1 MKILTLI
8 TFLFFLALMEAE
20 AVEIQSIPHRV
31 VEDDRTFVREATDK
45 RYSIWTNSEL
55 AIAEI
60 FSELGLP
67 QNGII
72 GLKRGEVFA
81 VFLNDRIEED
91 LVQIARNTSTNE
103 YFADYADS
111 GIKYRL
117 RRLSED
123 KKFSHLT
130 AVIFTPSEMPTHLG
144 LRGMIANGL
153 SEKK

>member
-1 MKILTLI
+1 
-8 TFLFFLALMEAE
+8 
-20 AVEIQSIPHRV
+20 
-31 VEDDRTFVREATDK
+31 VREATDK
-45 RYSIWTNSEL
+45 RYSIWTDSEL

-91 LVQIARNTSTNE
+91 LVQIARNTSTNQ

-144 LRGMIANGL
+144 LRGMITNGL

>member
-91 LVQIARNTSTNE
+91 LVQIARNTSTNQ

-144 LRGMIANGL
+144 LRGMITNGL

>member
-8 TFLFFLALMEAE
+8 TSLFFLALMEAE

-31 VEDDRTFVREATDK
+31 VADDRTFVREATDK

-91 LVQIARNTSTNE
+91 LVQISRNTSTNQ

-117 RRLSED
+117 QRLSED

-144 LRGMIANGL
+144 LRGMITNGL